1 MLFALLLSLPGL
13 SNALPGSFPSK
24 IAAGTYFPS
33 FDDKPIFYNEWIP
46 SDKPIARV
54 IAIPGLGDHIR
65 RYSEL
70 FDHLN
75 AHGIYVQG
83 MDPRGFGETVRVNHE
98 EKGYS
103 RFKSSLK
110 TYKSLKRRL
119 EIARFQPFCTA
130 IHWASLG
137 LIQGG
142 VEILAF
148 TQKFADKIPNYRG
161 TVASSPA
168 LGTINGVSFFD
179 KLLLGASNFIPFG
192 PRIQHKNPVD
202 PTDGGLRLLK
212 CQVKGT
218 LAPTPKKTQTQ
229 N

>member
-70 FDHLN
+70 FEHLN

-103 RFKSSLK
+103 RFKKLFKDLQEFEKKVGDCSLP
-110 TYKSLKRRL
+110 TFLYG
-119 EIARFQPFCTA
+119 
-130 IHWASLG
+130 HSLG
-137 LIQGG
+137 KSW
-142 VEILAF
+142 F
-148 TQKFADKIPNYRG
+148 NSRWSRNT
-161 TVASSPA
+161 
-168 LGTINGVSFFD
+168 
-179 KLLLGASNFIPFG
+179 
-192 PRIQHKNPVD
+192 RIH
-202 PTDGGLRLLK
+202 
-212 CQVKGT
+212 
-218 LAPTPKKTQTQ
+218 PKVC
-229 N
+229 